1 MYLGLERFTTKGYHF
16 INSEF
21 HADDSGLDMMSATLI
36 KAKKSKKK
44 QQHLYSTSHIGSQK
58 FCANVIH

>member
-36 KAKKSKKK
+36 KAKKKQKKATTFVF
-44 QQHLYSTSHIGSQK
+44 Y
-58 FCANVIH
+58 